1 MIMTK
6 DKKNILAEKAVLVR
20 FTTKHWSGIKSDK
33 QLRNKL
39 SVDTNASTDLLNV
52 QKHLIDNDHAKYF
65 RRIINKVRND
75 FYYPMTLPWDDNST
89 DVDDK
94 VVSGWRL
101 CPNTQLDKLSE
112 AMDTAKRDF
121 FKEVRAFVETYDQ
134 KVEDAEAL
142 LGSAY
147 DISDYPDVS
156 EVEAKFKFDF
166 EVNLISSFGNNDL
179 RLNVSEKMRQKIEND
194 VENRI
199 KNNVASQTKVIVE
212 ALVEQ
217 VSHLADKLKSY
228 DPKDVKKGGFFKDSS
243 VDKLRQAIQVLPSFN
258 NDVFGSDADI
268 AKAHSNLV
276 SVMSKIDSVDSLR
289 DQSPSGQSKRDQI
302 SNDLQKAIDPLKDD
316 FLSKLGG
323 KNG

>member
-1 MIMTK
+1 MTN
-6 DKKNILAEKAVLVR
+6 KNKTLLSEKAVLVR
-20 FTTKHWSGIKSDK
+20 FTTKHWSGIKSDRN
-33 QLRNKL
+33 LRTKL
-39 SVDTNASTDLLNV
+39 AEDTKANSDLLNV
-52 QKHLIDNDHAKYF
+52 QKHLVGKAHDKYF

-101 CPNTQLDKLSE
+101 CPNTQLDNLSE

-121 FKEVRAFVETYDQ
+121 FKEVDAFIKSYPQ
-134 KVEDAEAL
+134 KIEEAKSL
-142 LGSAY
+142 LGDAFNE
-147 DISDYPDVS
+147 SDYPEDW
-156 EVEAKFKFDF
+156 EIEDKFKFDF
-166 EVNLISSFGNNDL
+166 ETNLISQYGSDL
-179 RLNVSEKMRQKIEND
+179 RLDVSETMRNKIEND

-199 KNNVASQTKVIVE
+199 KNNVATQTRVIVD

-258 NDVFGSDADI
+258 DSVFGNDDDI
-268 AKAHSNLV
+268 AKAHTDLV
-276 SVMSKIDSVDSLR
+276 AVMSKIDSADSLR
-289 DQSPSGQSKRDQI
+289 DQSASGKSKRDQVA
-302 SNDLQKAIDPLKDD
+302 SDLEKAIDPLKDD
-316 FLSKLGG
+316 FLGKLGG
-323 KNG
+323 NNG

>member
-1 MIMTK
+1 MTN
-6 DKKNILAEKAVLVR
+6 KNKTLLSEKAVLVR
-20 FTTKHWSGIKSDK
+20 FTTKHWSGIKSDNN
-33 QLRNKL
+33 LRTKL
-39 SVDTNASTDLLNV
+39 ADDTKADSDLLNV
-52 QKHLIDNDHAKYF
+52 QKHLVGNAHSKYF

-101 CPNTQLDKLSE
+101 CPNTQLDNLSE

-121 FKEVRAFVETYDQ
+121 FKEVDAFLESYPQ
-134 KVEDAEAL
+134 KIEEAKSL
-142 LGSAY
+142 LGDAFNE
-147 DISDYPDVS
+147 SDYPRSWEIRD
-156 EVEAKFKFDF
+156 KFKFDF
-166 EVNLISSFGNNDL
+166 ETNLISQYGSDL
-179 RLNVSEKMRQKIEND
+179 RLDVSETMRKKIEND

-199 KNNVASQTKVIVE
+199 KNNVATQTRVIVD

-258 NDVFGSDADI
+258 DSVFGNDDDI
-268 AKAHSNLV
+268 AKAHTDLV
-276 SVMSKIDSVDSLR
+276 AVMSKIDSVDSLR
-289 DQSPSGQSKRDQI
+289 DQSASGKSKRDQVA
-302 SNDLQKAIDPLKDD
+302 SDLEKAIDPLKDD
-316 FLSKLGG
+316 FLGKLGG
-323 KNG
+323 NNG

>member
-1 MIMTK
+1 MTN
-6 DKKNILAEKAVLVR
+6 KNKTLLSEKAVLVR
-20 FTTKHWSGIKSDK
+20 FTTKHWSGIKSDNN
-33 QLRNKL
+33 LRTKL
-39 SVDTNASTDLLNV
+39 ADDTKADSDLLNV
-52 QKHLIDNDHAKYF
+52 QKHLVGNAHSKYF

-101 CPNTQLDKLSE
+101 CPNTQLDNLSE

-121 FKEVRAFVETYDQ
+121 FKEVDAFLESYPQ
-134 KVEDAEAL
+134 KIEEAKSL
-142 LGSAY
+142 LGDAFNE
-147 DISDYPDVS
+147 SDYPKSWEIRD
-156 EVEAKFKFDF
+156 KFKFDF
-166 EVNLISSFGNNDL
+166 ETNLISQYGSDL
-179 RLNVSEKMRQKIEND
+179 RLDVSETMRKKIEND

-199 KNNVASQTKVIVE
+199 KNNVATQTRVIVD

-258 NDVFGSDADI
+258 DSVFGNDDDI
-268 AKAHSNLV
+268 AKAHTDLV
-276 SVMSKIDSVDSLR
+276 AVMSKIDSVDSLR
-289 DQSPSGQSKRDQI
+289 DQSASGKSKRDQVA
-302 SNDLQKAIDPLKDD
+302 SDLEKAIDPLKDD
-316 FLSKLGG
+316 FLGKLGG
-323 KNG
+323 NNG

>member
-1 MIMTK
+1 MTN
-6 DKKNILAEKAVLVR
+6 KNKTLLSEKAVLVR
-20 FTTKHWSGIKSDK
+20 FTTKHWSGVKSDK
-33 QLRNKL
+33 NLRTKL
-39 SVDTNASTDLLNV
+39 ADDTKADSDLLNV
-52 QKHLIDNDHAKYF
+52 QKHLVGNAHSKYF

-101 CPNTQLDKLSE
+101 CPNTQLDNLSE

-121 FKEVRAFVETYDQ
+121 FKEVDAFLESYPQ
-134 KVEDAEAL
+134 KIEEAKSL
-142 LGSAY
+142 LGDAFNE
-147 DISDYPDVS
+147 SDYPRSWEIRD
-156 EVEAKFKFDF
+156 KFKFDF
-166 EVNLISSFGNNDL
+166 ETNLISQYGSDL
-179 RLNVSEKMRQKIEND
+179 RLDVSETMRKKIEND

-199 KNNVASQTKVIVE
+199 KNNVATQTRVIVD

-258 NDVFGSDADI
+258 DSVFGNDDDI
-268 AKAHSNLV
+268 AKAHTDLV
-276 SVMSKIDSVDSLR
+276 AVMSKIDSVDSLR
-289 DQSPSGQSKRDQI
+289 DQSASGKSKRDQVA
-302 SNDLQKAIDPLKDD
+302 SDLEKAIDPLKDD
-316 FLSKLGG
+316 FLGKLGG
-323 KNG
+323 NNG